1 MTFGLCD
8 TPNNVIPLFDK
19 KHHDST
25 ESGIQQEECG
35 MKKLSITFFL
45 LLTLLA
51 AACSPAS
58 ADVITAMAIEVNP
71 EHLEKTASYARIL
84 GYNPDSNTLTV
95 ELIAPEVFDEQE
107 VKALRPGDSIF
118 TGGHEVLIQTIE
130 VNERGT
136 YIINRGDDPEQS
148 LYLTEDFRGYSMRTF
163 LDDDYVWITLDVIKC
178 PIQDSLLFLDYI
190 DEESGNSVELPVV
203 HTAQELTAR
212 LQEEDASEAFT
223 VGLAANNVYVTF
235 DGEGNLATIHRFYVP
250 WQ

>member
-1 MTFGLCD
+1 
-8 TPNNVIPLFDK
+8 
-19 KHHDST
+19 
-25 ESGIQQEECG
+25 
-35 MKKLSITFFL
+35 MKKFPIAIALMLSL
-45 LLTLLA
+45 LLLL
-51 AACSPAS
+51 CSPAS
-58 ADVITAMAIEVNP
+58 ADTITAMAIEINP

-84 GYNPDSNTLTV
+84 GYNADSNTLTV

-136 YIINRGDDPEQS
+136 YIINGGDDPEQS

-163 LDDDYVWITLDVIKC
+163 WDDDYVWITLDVIKC

-190 DEESGNSVELPVV
+190 DEESGNSLELPVV
-203 HTAQELTAR
+203 RTAQELTDQ
-212 LQEEDASEAFT
+212 LLEKDASEVYT
-223 VGLAANNVYVTF
+223 VGLATNNVYVTF